1 MITLL
6 SKLFVHQQV
15 GDTAST
21 VMEMP
26 QYTEARSGK
35 TVVPEDGD
43 DPLMSDL
50 EDSLIDDD
58 VPYFSEVEAM
68 VYVLILVVVGF

>member
-1 MITLL
+1 
-6 SKLFVHQQV
+6 
-15 GDTAST
+15 
-21 VMEMP
+21 MEMP